1 MVSFKRV
8 TQVVVAVAVLGGV
21 AAMNHTAFA
30 QEPTQPAASPR
41 EEQLR
46 EQLKGIL
53 QELDELQ
60 KTREGALP
68 PGERPKV
75 VTEKVSPQESDSI
88 PEYELSDVSI
98 VSKRFQKRPEG
109 ILCQQPF
116 QPKQIHSRREI

>member
-8 TQVVVAVAVLGGV
+8 MHIIVAVGVLGGI
-21 AAMNHTAFA
+21 AAMDHVASA
-30 QEPTQPAASPR
+30 QEPPPAASPR

-68 PGERPKV
+68 PGERPQGGHR
-75 VTEKVSPQESDSI
+75 ESGAASSPRPCRNMSCPMSVSSAS
-88 PEYELSDVSI
+88 VSRS
-98 VSKRFQKRPEG
+98 VRKAFRCP
-109 ILCQQPF
+109 QPF
-116 QPKQIHSRREI
+116 QPKQIHSRPEI